1 MISGRITIDDGPL
14 EATVESSHLQQSDV
28 LRHNPTSLRDLLPST
43 FVDALRD
50 FCKVGVEDPR
60 VAGVLPGPTAAT
72 PHAFRLIKNWAL
84 SFGEGVFTSGHRIL
98 FPEALTLSHSSKTPA
113 LGKVTSCPADAPPMQ
128 RRIKAIG
135 KGAPG
140 CVPARLQQRD
150 ETLEGQKFLL
160 AGVPQNCSLLPIL
173 CDEGVDR

>member
-98 FPEALTLSHSSKTPA
+98 FPEALTLSHSSKAPE
-113 LGKVTSCPADAPPMQ
+113 LGQVTSCPTDAPPMQ
-128 RRIKAIG
+128 R
-135 KGAPG
+135 
-140 CVPARLQQRD
+140 
-150 ETLEGQKFLL
+150 
-160 AGVPQNCSLLPIL
+160 
-173 CDEGVDR
+173 